1 MRMKTQILTEIDGR
15 VVNESE
21 FNQKARG
28 WGLMIKS
35 RMRQNI
41 ANGANSKQSSGKLR
55 DSVQAS
61 VGKQHGVVNKLG
73 FKFEK
78 YGIFRAY
85 GVGRGYIHT
94 SAGVIRGHRTK
105 DYYKGNKKSKS
116 QFVAYGTGGIKRSPL
131 DWFDTEIVDNI
142 DNLADIVAEFYGD
155 KMLVNKE
162 QVKTYLI
169 NK

>member
-41 ANGANSKQSSGKLR
+41 ANGANSKQSSGKLKESIKCSFGSQH
-55 DSVQAS
+55 SVLNRIGFQFERY
-61 VGKQHGVVNKLG
+61 GV
-73 FKFEK
+73 
-78 YGIFRAY
+78 FRAY
-85 GVGRGYIHT
+85 GVGRGYVN
-94 SAGVIRGHRTK
+94 SPYGLIRGYRTAY
-105 DYYKGNKKSKS
+105 YYKKHRKNKS
-116 QFVAYGTGGIKRSPL
+116 QFVAYGTGGINRTPL

-142 DNLADIVAEFYGD
+142 DKLADIVAEFYGD
-155 KMLVNKE
+155 KLLVNREKLNN
-162 QVKTYLI
+162 YLI